1 MACAL
6 LLALFAEFITA
17 QSGETGL
24 VPPVGY
30 CAPYNGKVCKHFLNG
45 TGSVWFNISHEYA
58 GGWLNEQITAGL
70 WDEMITS
77 LKEPCRSAAELFSRF
92 AAVLQTN
99 EKGKLQE
106 HLKRF
111 SEAVKSCKSFSCSH
125 CFNVIFH
132 LFDLQHTGEIEVR
145 ISKLLCTYAFPQC
158 VLRDSYPVGL
168 PLCAE
173 DCVAVRQLF
182 CYNDWALIEDNKH
195 RGIYFKSRG
204 HFQLPNCETLPG
216 FRGSTQSICSNARL
230 TEMKVDEVTY
240 DCVIG
245 RGRFYQGTVNVT
257 KYGLPCQYWD
267 SQEPHSHYRPPDVF
281 PEMKNAENYCRNAGG
296 EEPSP
301 WCYTLDPAVRWQRC
315 DIPICATTPLT
326 LQVHIHVHVHYL
338 TKGQFHSQV

>member
-6 LLALFAEFITA
+6 LLALFAEYITA

-77 LKEPCRSAAELFSRF
+77 LKEPCRSAAE
-92 AAVLQTN
+92 
-99 EKGKLQE
+99 
-106 HLKRF
+106 
-111 SEAVKSCKSFSCSH
+111 
-125 CFNVIFH
+125 
-132 LFDLQHTGEIEVR
+132 
-145 ISKLLCTYAFPQC
+145 KLLCTYAFPQC

-230 TEMKVDEVTY
+230 TEMKVEEVT
-240 DCVIG
+240 C
-245 RGRFYQGTVNVT
+245 
-257 KYGLPCQYWD
+257 KYL
-267 SQEPHSHYRPPDVF
+267 
-281 PEMKNAENYCRNAGG
+281 
-296 EEPSP
+296 
-301 WCYTLDPAVRWQRC
+301 
-315 DIPICATTPLT
+315 
-326 LQVHIHVHVHYL
+326 
-338 TKGQFHSQV
+338 

>member
-1 MACAL
+1 MHTDSSSQL
-6 LLALFAEFITA
+6 SDNE
-17 QSGETGL
+17 
-24 VPPVGY
+24 
-30 CAPYNGKVCKHFLNG
+30 
-45 TGSVWFNISHEYA
+45 
-58 GGWLNEQITAGL
+58 GG
-70 WDEMITS
+70 
-77 LKEPCRSAAELFSRF
+77 
-92 AAVLQTN
+92 
-99 EKGKLQE
+99 
-106 HLKRF
+106 
-111 SEAVKSCKSFSCSH
+111 
-125 CFNVIFH
+125 
-132 LFDLQHTGEIEVR
+132 
-145 ISKLLCTYAFPQC
+145 
-158 VLRDSYPVGL
+158 YPVGL

-230 TEMKVDEVTY
+230 TEMKVEEVTY

-315 DIPICATTPLT
+315 DIPICGPPLGQESFLVLYTDTAATSSPSGDIKLSYH
-326 LQVHIHVHVHYL
+326 LRSNWQ
-338 TKGQFHSQV
+338 

>member
-1 MACAL
+1 MQQACCVQFIAWVCIRPNGFSL
-6 LLALFAEFITA
+6 HSRKVQWLHPKAATCLAALFSERPLVF
-17 QSGETGL
+17 GL
-24 VPPVGY
+24 HNRELGLTLAY
-30 CAPYNGKVCKHFLNG
+30 
-45 TGSVWFNISHEYA
+45 GSNTVIGNV
-58 GGWLNEQITAGL
+58 
-70 WDEMITS
+70 
-77 LKEPCRSAAELFSRF
+77 LFSTRMCM
-92 AAVLQTN
+92 
-99 EKGKLQE
+99 KGD
-106 HLKRF
+106 
-111 SEAVKSCKSFSCSH
+111 V
-125 CFNVIFH
+125 
-132 LFDLQHTGEIEVR
+132 VR
-145 ISKLLCTYAFPQC
+145 LISVYLYLKLLCTYAFPQC

-326 LQVHIHVHVHYL
+326 LQVHIHVHIHYS
-338 TKGQFHSQV
+338 TKGQFHSQVSTPQVRRYTKYKTTST

>member
-1 MACAL
+1 MVCAL
-6 LLALFAEFITA
+6 LLALFAEYITA

-77 LKEPCRSAAELFSRF
+77 LKEPCRSAAE
-92 AAVLQTN
+92 
-99 EKGKLQE
+99 
-106 HLKRF
+106 
-111 SEAVKSCKSFSCSH
+111 
-125 CFNVIFH
+125 
-132 LFDLQHTGEIEVR
+132 
-145 ISKLLCTYAFPQC
+145 KLLCTYAFPQC

-230 TEMKVDEVTY
+230 TEMKVEEVTY

-315 DIPICATTPLT
+315 DIPICDMVATSSPSDDIKHFYHQGRHQT
-326 LQVHIHVHVHYL
+326 LFI
-338 TKGQFHSQV
+338 TKDATCCPP